1 MTPVLVAI
9 RQVTN
14 LLAEVARVDRAQLV
28 DSDLAEVL
36 LLEEA
41 AGRYLDTARA
51 LTAAEVA
58 ERSRYELGADG
69 LSMQFG
75 ERKPALFVER
85 LTRVSAA
92 EASRRIR
99 IGSAIRSRVSLGG
112 EVLPPE
118 RPILAEAMT
127 AGLVGVDAAHAILSS
142 LKQAAAGSEATL
154 ENMDAAELA
163 LVTVA
168 TEDGADLVFDAGRLW
183 RDALDP
189 EGIEPRYEE
198 IREHRMVTIGRERNG
213 IKKYTINAAPTMA
226 ATLDAVLLDSMDPK
240 VGPRFLSDEDLAR
253 ATLEIDEDLARSML
267 EIEDVDGVLP
277 EKIIDPRSIEQK
289 RYDIL
294 EGVLT
299 AGLRA
304 TREGPTN
311 LRTVGSVTAIIKFE
325 DLQNG
330 NGFGLL
336 EGVDELIPAAS
347 IQEMVCDT
355 GFTLLATGAKGEPL
369 YESNLQRYFTQ
380 AQRRAMIARDGG
392 LCLVP
397 GCKCRAAS
405 AQAHHVVFWSR
416 GGPTNIDNGV
426 LLCPAHHHA
435 LHQGALQ
442 INMVDG
448 MPYIRAGMDAGDD
461 SAWRPASR
469 NRLLMTTG

>member
-28 DSDLAEVL
+28 DSDLVEVL
-36 LLEEA
+36 RLEEA

-51 LTAAEVA
+51 MTAAEVA

-69 LSMQFG
+69 LSMRFG
-75 ERKPALFVER
+75 ERTPALFVER

-142 LKQAAAGSEATL
+142 LKQAATGSEANL

-189 EGIEPRYEE
+189 EGVEPRYEE

-253 ATLEIDEDLARSML
+253 ATLEI
-267 EIEDVDGVLP
+267 EDVDGVLT

-336 EGVDELIPAAS
+336 EGVDEVIPAAL
-347 IQEMVCDT
+347 IQEIVSDT

-392 LCLVP
+392 LCPVP

-416 GGPTNIDNGV
+416 GGPTDIDNGV
-426 LLCPAHHHA
+426 NCQYVP
-435 LHQGALQ
+435 
-442 INMVDG
+442 
-448 MPYIRAGMDAGDD
+448 
-461 SAWRPASR
+461 WRCR
-469 NRLLMTTG
+469 T